1 MELPTLPSDPLLE
14 IITRFDDVETVV
26 RCAAICKPLRR
37 AILDPDLF
45 PRRLASSAAAN
56 GGFDPDL
63 LLSVTY
69 WPLAVNSI
77 HSGEHFPADAFEQT
91 ASSRVRFDADLLLSY
106 QLLSSRDGLLVL
118 GRNHE
123 APDDAQMSASDIELL
138 VCNTI
143 TGHVTSVPRLNHRG
157 ASGAFRSGIH
167 PPVLLSTGGGGRS
180 FELLVM
186 YKGDYFLSVSRE
198 IQIFS
203 SRKSEWGAARWIHKP
218 PRMELARAASTVPAV
233 VGRTVHW
240 LACKD
245 NAEQVKFR
253 GGDLLILALH
263 AEEAQEA
270 TVIKLPQGLLTS
282 LTTSTEWEHSLA
294 HNLILA
300 ATAEGKRLSI
310 VAAENLAI
318 SVWTL
323 LPEEHQQGSSISWS
337 REVVIRR
344 GQIGRQLALFP
355 LDAYQPIRFSAFGE
369 RSGTVL
375 FWMREVGL
383 VQLNLGTKKILVI
396 WKGRNHNYLRSK
408 AFLHEAH
415 LVSLLQSMKP
425 F

>member
-14 IITRFDDVETVV
+14 VIERFDNVEAIV
-26 RCAAICKPLRR
+26 RCAAVSKPLRR

-45 PRRLASSAAAN
+45 PRRLAARAAAN

-63 LLSVTY
+63 LLSVTCR
-69 WPLAVNSI
+69 PRAASSI
-77 HSGEHFPADAFEQT
+77 DSDDHFAAAAFSQT

-123 APDDAQMSASDIELL
+123 VPDDTQMSASDIELL

-143 TGHVTSVPRLNHRG
+143 TGHVTSVPRLNHWD
-157 ASGAFRSGIH
+157 AIGAFRSGIY

-186 YKGDYFLSVSRE
+186 YKGDYFFSVSRE

-203 SRKSEWGAARWIHKP
+203 SQRSEWGAARKIHKP
-218 PRMELARAASTVPAV
+218 TRMELVRVASTVPAV

-245 NAEQVKFR
+245 NPAQVVFR
-253 GGDLLILALH
+253 GGDMFILAIH
-263 AEEAQEA
+263 PEETQEA
-270 TVIKLPQGLLTS
+270 TAIKLPQGLLTN
-282 LTTSTEWEHSLA
+282 LTTSSECEHNLA
-294 HNLILA
+294 HTIILA

-310 VAAENLAI
+310 VAAENLVI

-323 LPEEHQQGSSISWS
+323 LPEDQGSSSSISSWS

-344 GQIGRQLALFP
+344 GEIGRQLAFP
-355 LDAYQPIRFSAFGE
+355 LDAYQPIRFNAFGE

-383 VQLNLGTKKILVI
+383 VQLNIGTKKALVI

-408 AFLHEAH
+408 AFLHEVH
-415 LVSLLQSMKP
+415 LVSMLQSMKP